1 MSAEDRAIFDE
12 LVMESTEYEFDTFKE
27 AVEKGKEEAEAHG
40 AIFVYPDTNE
50 FREKCQPLLDSI
62 ANQSDMT
69 KDIYNK
75 VEAHHTVGAHSI
87 CARKD
92 CAIGKQARADIESA
106 PTITRKYA
114 TPRGGQRTA
123 RPTGV
128 VAAGWPVP

>member
-1 MSAEDRAIFDE
+1 MLKSIVVASTNFLDSMSEEDRAIFDK

-27 AVEKGKEEAEAHG
+27 AVEAGKKEAEEHG

-75 VEAHHTVGAHSI
+75 VEAL
-87 CARKD
+87 R
-92 CAIGKQARADIESA
+92 EEN
-106 PTITRKYA
+106 
-114 TPRGGQRTA
+114 
-123 RPTGV
+123 
-128 VAAGWPVP
+128 